1 VPVYAPLTTL
11 VDNSSEVVKAALAEV
26 VLDLPVSPIVAKI
39 SRGERTAL
47 VVVIFAYVALVSWQK

>member
-1 VPVYAPLTTL
+1 